1 MPPDL
6 IHGKGAGA
14 SDSRADA
21 ISTDA
26 GARHLRRAWSVFKA
40 SPSVFVG
47 ATLLLFAS
55 WVALELAVVALYRFG
70 VVPWLLLH
78 LAFLI
83 GFSGLLAGFHAMA
96 QQAVDGKRP
105 RLRDLASRLER
116 GPSFLLASVIYG
128 GAVVAGLALLVVPG
142 IYIAVRFALFGHVL
156 AARAVSAPAALRGA
170 AALSSG
176 RWRSVGTCWLAALA
190 LNLAGAAL
198 LGVGIL
204 VTFPVSLLA
213 TASVF
218 GAAVRGGKRCDPAVP
233 EVLLRPPE
241 GVACRCRCR
250 CKTRVRA
257 PRW

>member
-14 SDSRADA
+14 SDARADA
-21 ISTDA
+21 SSTAA
-26 GARHLRRAWSVFKA
+26 GAGHFRRAWSAFKA

-70 VVPWLLLH
+70 IVPWLLLH
-78 LAFLI
+78 LAFLV
-83 GFSGLLAGFHAMA
+83 GFSGLMVGFHAMA
-96 QQAVDGKRP
+96 QQAVDGERP
-105 RLRDLASRLER
+105 RLRELTSRLER

-128 GAVVAGLALLVVPG
+128 GAVAAGLALLLVPG
-142 IYIAVRFALFGHVL
+142 IYIAVRFAPFGHVL
-156 AARAVSAPAALRGA
+156 AARAVSAPQALRGA

-176 RWRSVGTCWLAALA
+176 RWRSVGTCLLAALA
-190 LNLAGAAL
+190 LNLAALAL
-198 LGVGIL
+198 LGAGIF

-218 GAAVRGGKRCDPAVP
+218 RAAVRGGDRPALEVP
-233 EVLLRPPE
+233 E
-241 GVACRCRCR
+241 
-250 CKTRVRA
+250 
-257 PRW
+257 